1 MGHTQREIAQMLQVS
16 NGTLNKDLAILMQQA
31 KANVRK
37 YNQLLDT
44 ILFISVIKKVINS
57 SKMDT
62 NDKSKAKVAIVTG
75 SSSGI
80 GFETS
85 LLLAR
90 NGFFTY
96 ATMRNLDKSDKI
108 IELKQKERLPL
119 EVLKLDLTDDKS
131 VNEAIEKVANE
142 QETIDVLVN
151 NAGYGLVGPL
161 EELSIQEFKEQFGI
175 NVFGVIR
182 VTKSVLPIMRKQR
195 HGSIVNV
202 SSIAGRIGFPLTPAY
217 VSSKFA
223 LEGLSES
230 IAYELEQFG
239 INVIVVEPGVI
250 KTSFDSNL
258 RIGKN
263 VNDRNSPYAD
273 ITEKR
278 IAGFK
283 SRFENGLPTTEVA
296 KAILNAITSN
306 NIQSELRYLVGN
318 DAFKLMEIRKNKP
331 DREFRRLVME
341 GVLK

>member
-1 MGHTQREIAQMLQVS
+1 
-16 NGTLNKDLAILMQQA
+16 
-31 KANVRK
+31 
-37 YNQLLDT
+37 
-44 ILFISVIKKVINS
+44 
-57 SKMDT
+57 MDT
-62 NDKSKAKVAIVTG
+62 NEINKTKVAIITG

-96 ATMRNLDKSDKI
+96 ATMRNPDKSSKI
-108 IELKQKERLPL
+108 DELKQKEKLPL
-119 EVLKLDLTDDKS
+119 DVLKLDVTDNKS

-142 QETIDVLVN
+142 QGRIDVLVN
-151 NAGYGLVGPL
+151 NAGYTLIGPL
-161 EELSIQEFKEQFGI
+161 EEVSIQEFKEQFET

-182 VTKSVLPIMRKQR
+182 VSQSVLPIMRKQR
-195 HGSIVNV
+195 HGTIVNI

-230 IAYELEQFG
+230 MAYELEQFG
-239 INVIVVEPGVI
+239 IKVILIESGVI
-250 KTSFDSNL
+250 KTNFDKNL
-258 RIGKN
+258 KIGKN
-263 VNDRNSPYAD
+263 VSAASTTNDRNSPYAD

-283 SRFENGLPTTEVA
+283 PRFENGLPAIEVA
-296 KAILNAITSN
+296 KVILNAITSR
-306 NIQSELRYLVGN
+306 NISSELRYLVGN
-318 DAFKLMEIRKNKP
+318 DALKLMEIRKNKS

>member
-1 MGHTQREIAQMLQVS
+1 
-16 NGTLNKDLAILMQQA
+16 
-31 KANVRK
+31 
-37 YNQLLDT
+37 
-44 ILFISVIKKVINS
+44 
-57 SKMDT
+57 MDT
-62 NDKSKAKVAIVTG
+62 NEINKTKVAIVTG

-96 ATMRNLDKSDKI
+96 ATMRNPDKSSKI
-108 IELKQKERLPL
+108 DELKQKEKLPL
-119 EVLKLDLTDDKS
+119 DVLKLDVTDNKS

-142 QETIDVLVN
+142 QGRIDVLVN
-151 NAGYGLVGPL
+151 NAGYTLIGPL
-161 EELSIQEFKEQFGI
+161 EELSIQEFKEQFET

-182 VTKSVLPIMRKQR
+182 VSQSVLPIMRKQR
-195 HGSIVNV
+195 HGTIVNI

-230 IAYELEQFG
+230 MAYELEQFG
-239 INVIVVEPGVI
+239 IKVILIESGVI
-250 KTSFDSNL
+250 KTNFDKNL
-258 RIGKN
+258 KIGKN
-263 VNDRNSPYAD
+263 VSAASTTNDRNSPYAD

-283 SRFENGLPTTEVA
+283 PRFENGLPAIEVA
-296 KAILNAITSN
+296 KVILNAITSR
-306 NIQSELRYLVGN
+306 NISSELRYLVGN
-318 DAFKLMEIRKNKP
+318 DALKLMEIRKNKS